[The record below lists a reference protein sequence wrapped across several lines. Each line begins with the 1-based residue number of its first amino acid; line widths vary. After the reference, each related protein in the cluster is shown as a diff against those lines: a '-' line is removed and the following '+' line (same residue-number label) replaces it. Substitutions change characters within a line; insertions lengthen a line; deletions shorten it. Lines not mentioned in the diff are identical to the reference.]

1 MILFIT
7 GDTFLWGKYTNTYAI
22 RDAANSSASCSFNIY
37 VMRKWSF
44 YSMLKICIQLI
55 CVYCYWVC
63 KSESV
68 VQTIS
73 IDIIF
78 YKMNLCFSIKEI

>member
-37 VMRKWSF
+37 VMRK
-44 YSMLKICIQLI
+44 
-55 CVYCYWVC
+55 
-63 KSESV
+63 
-68 VQTIS
+68 
-73 IDIIF
+73 
-78 YKMNLCFSIKEI
+78 